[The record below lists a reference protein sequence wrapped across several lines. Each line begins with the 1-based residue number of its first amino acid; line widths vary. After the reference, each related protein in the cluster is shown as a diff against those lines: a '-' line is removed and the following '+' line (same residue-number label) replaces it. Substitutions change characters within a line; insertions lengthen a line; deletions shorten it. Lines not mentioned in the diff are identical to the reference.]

1 MRSILEVGSEQLPI
15 INKKGGHTMKRTNNY
30 LIMRDQ
36 AKSYFLKFD
45 QQMLAERWNLPMDGQ
60 TLYVSFLNS
69 LTASTAKA
77 AAFSGWK
84 QERRPALRRYSP
96 SLICFAIQKAG
107 RRSGR
112 NLPRSTASTEN
123 RPVQVSPLPV
133 RSTAT
138 PQRLERIRTRSAAP
152 AKRCT
157 EYAYQSVISVMNL
170 PFLRI

>member
-1 MRSILEVGSEQLPI
+1 
-15 INKKGGHTMKRTNNY
+15 MKRTNNY

-36 AKSYFLKFD
+36 AKSYFLNFD
-45 QQMLAERWNLPMDGQ
+45 QQMLAERWNLPMDDQ
-60 TLYVSFLNS
+60 TLYVSFFEQPYRIDR
-69 LTASTAKA
+69 K
-77 AAFSGWK
+77 SGSVFRL
-84 QERRPALRRYSP
+84 ETGEEAGFEEVLSIFDLLCYP
-96 SLICFAIQKAG
+96 KAG
-107 RRSGR
+107 RKSSR

-157 EYAYQSVISVMNL
+157 EYAYQSVISATNL
-170 PFLRI
+170 PFLQI